1 MTRIDIC
8 NNALS
13 QLGRDSIS
21 SWDDESATARQIK
34 VFYETSVDRLLREHN
49 WNFAMATAKLV
60 ETKNKGIADY
70 PVPCAVPLDCSR
82 VIRLESRNKFIKR
95 GNFIYCR
102 NSNETVVYIRKDINA
117 EDFDSAFADCVTCMI
132 AAKLAFANRDTQM
145 ASYFEQQLRERIAN
159 AKSIDSIENV
169 HDFQPG
175 SFNSKFLN
183 ARR

>member
-21 SWDDESATARQIK
+21 SWDDESATARQTK
-34 VFYETSVDRLLREHN
+34 VFYETSVERLLREHN

-60 ETKNKGIADY
+60 TVNEDGIADY
-70 PVPCAVPLDCSR
+70 PVACATPYDCSR
-82 VIRLESRNKFIKR
+82 VIRLESRNKFVKR
-95 GNFIYCR
+95 GNMLYCR
-102 NSNETVVYIRKDINA
+102 NQNEVVVYVKKDIDA
-117 EDFDSAFADCVTCMI
+117 EDFDSAFAECVTCLI
-132 AAKLAFANRDTQM
+132 ASKLAFANRDNQM

-169 HDFQPG
+169 HDFQSG
-175 SFNSKFLN
+175 SFNSKFLT